1 MRDDSYDDGPAV
13 VIEKH
18 SGGVGAFLF
27 GLAVGAGVAL
37 LLAPQ
42 SGVETRQRIVRRARD
57 ARDQAYDAAD
67 DVSARVTDSIDR
79 ARSAVETRVATARD
93 AVELRRRQVQRAVEA
108 GRLAAEQAREDLER
122 RIAETKAAYQA
133 GARVAREGQPR
144 ETPRLARDEAD
155 ADVFG
160 AEPLARGDS
169 EPGDAGTA

>member
-1 MRDDSYDDGPAV
+1 MRHDEYDHGPSV

-18 SGGVGAFLF
+18 TGGVGAFLF

-42 SGVETRQRIVRRARD
+42 AGIDTRRVIARRARD
-57 ARDQAYDAAD
+57 ARAQALDAAD
-67 DVSARVTDSIDR
+67 DVTTRVTDRFDR

-108 GRLAAEQAREDLER
+108 GRAAAEQAREDLER

-133 GARVAREGQPR
+133 GARVAREGAVDGADDGAPR
-144 ETPRLARDEAD
+144 TVRAEPRLARQDDESGAAD
-155 ADVFG
+155 IA
-160 AEPLARGDS
+160 
-169 EPGDAGTA
+169 